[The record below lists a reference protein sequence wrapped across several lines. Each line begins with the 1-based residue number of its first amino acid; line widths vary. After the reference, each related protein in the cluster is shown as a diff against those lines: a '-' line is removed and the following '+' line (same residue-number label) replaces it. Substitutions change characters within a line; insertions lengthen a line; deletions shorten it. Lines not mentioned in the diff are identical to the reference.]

1 MWAQLLTGNIT
12 NKNKSKEMSAFS
24 VSATNPQS
32 SLTKSRMMFSDG
44 QNASFFHTWFWWEVL
59 FLSSILSKVC
69 RGKLQGQQKHLN
81 SVTYPRGT
89 EINCLLQ
96 GLVIMVKM
104 RVSSVIMAKMRH
116 FSILV
121 FGGRSYFC
129 RLFCPR
135 FGGGNLRVSKGI

>member
-1 MWAQLLTGNIT
+1 M
-12 NKNKSKEMSAFS
+12 
-24 VSATNPQS
+24 
-32 SLTKSRMMFSDG
+32 
-44 QNASFFHTWFWWEVL
+44 
-59 FLSSILSKVC
+59 SSILSKVC

-116 FSILV
+116 FSILD

-129 RLFCPR
+129 CLFYPR
-135 FGGGNLRVSKGI
+135 FGGGNFRVSKGI